1 MVPHIVPSWDFLQ
14 PLVMMVPLIEL
25 SKSAERITCPS
36 RRGAGSPLAS
46 RRQRYATAHKA
57 RHNPTNLQFGDI
69 ELGYLDVRNV
79 RLAVIDVRLE
89 LVPNLSPS
97 IFCISSGSIGKCTLT
112 RGVSVSRTVMPEES
126 AAEFAGEFRAAPPSS
141 VSTVRTPCVPTKN
154 WRSSVMQNENDKA
167 IDMKTMELKDAV

>member
-1 MVPHIVPSWDFLQ
+1 
-14 PLVMMVPLIEL
+14 MMVPLIEL

-46 RRQRYATAHKA
+46 RRQRYATAHEA
-57 RHNPTNLQFGDI
+57 RHNPANLQFGDI
-69 ELGYLDVRNV
+69 ELGYLDVR
-79 RLAVIDVRLE
+79 LAVIDVRLE
-89 LVPNLSPS
+89 LVLSLSPS

-112 RGVSVSRTVMPEES
+112 RGVCLSRTVMPEES

-154 WRSSVMQNENDKA
+154 WRSSVMQNENDEA